1 MQPDSIRAAARIP
14 NLAFSDI
21 VDFPIENSAPTR
33 QIERPKPG
41 DSMEGIIV
49 DAIINSQSIR
59 VRSALQQPGCVFFAA
74 RFFAALFPPDS
85 AGGELRLSTKK
96 RQRTGAL

>member
-1 MQPDSIRAAARIP
+1 
-14 NLAFSDI
+14 LAFSDI

-49 DAIINSQSIR
+49 DAVINSQSIR

-74 RFFAALFPPDS
+74 RFFGPFP
-85 AGGELRLSTKK
+85 AGFGGREASVHNKTAPADRRSLTPLRAKAYCLV
-96 RQRTGAL
+96 A